1 MTGTLDCPAMSTVH
15 FITHPE
21 VAIDPSVPVPDWR
34 LSAVGLQRAA
44 LLAYRP
50 WVRSVRTV
58 FSSAEPK
65 AKEVATM
72 MAAELRLTPII
83 LADLGENDRS
93 ATGYLPKAEFEAL
106 ADAFFSRPDE
116 CVAGWER
123 ATDAQRRVVR
133 AVDDALSMART
144 GGDIAIIAHGGVGA
158 LLLCHLRQVPISRA
172 EDQPGQGGGNVFS
185 FDAGTRRLIQG
196 WRRVEDA

>member
-1 MTGTLDCPAMSTVH
+1 MSTVH

-21 VAIDPSVPVPDWR
+21 VEIDPSVPVPDWR
-34 LSAVGLQRAA
+34 LSAVGVQRAA
-44 LLAYRP
+44 RLLQRS

-65 AKEVATM
+65 AIAVATM
-72 MAAELRLTPII
+72 LAAELRLTPII
-83 LADLGENDRS
+83 RADLGENDRS
-93 ATGYLPKAEFEAL
+93 ATGYLPKAEFEAM

-116 CVAGWER
+116 SVAGWER
-123 ATDAQRRVVR
+123 AIDAQRRIVR

-144 GGDIAIIAHGGVGA
+144 GGDVAIVAHGGVGA
-158 LLLCHLRQVPISRA
+158 LLLCHLKQVPISRA

-185 FDAGTRRLIQG
+185 FDAETRRLVPG
-196 WRRVEDA
+196 WRRIEDA

>member
-1 MTGTLDCPAMSTVH
+1 MSTVH

-21 VAIDPSVPVPDWR
+21 VAIDPSVPVPAWR
-34 LSAVGLQRAA
+34 LSAVGVQRAA
-44 LLAYRP
+44 LLADRP

-72 MAAELRLTPII
+72 MAAELQLTPIV

-93 ATGYLPKAEFEAL
+93 ATGYLPKAEFEAM

-116 CVAGWER
+116 SVAGWER
-123 ATDAQRRVVR
+123 ATDAQRRIVR

-144 GGDIAIIAHGGVGA
+144 GGDMAIIAHGGVGA

-185 FDAGTRRLIQG
+185 FDAGTRRLIRG
-196 WRRVEDA
+196 WRRIEDA